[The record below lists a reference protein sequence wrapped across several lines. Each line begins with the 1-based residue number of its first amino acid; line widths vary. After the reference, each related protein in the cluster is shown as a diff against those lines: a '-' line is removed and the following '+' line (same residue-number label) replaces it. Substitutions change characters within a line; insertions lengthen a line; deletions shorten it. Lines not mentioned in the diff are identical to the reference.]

1 MGIFGLIRDMQQDDE
16 IGTITRRIRGVEERL
31 DKLEALVRALN
42 EKLDRVTGE
51 GRRGSGTATRSAAA
65 DTSGGLAIP

>member
-51 GRRGSGTATRSAAA
+51 GRRGS
-65 DTSGGLAIP
+65 

>member
-1 MGIFGLIRDMQQDDE
+1 MIRDMQQDDE
-16 IGTITRRIRGVEERL
+16 IGTITRRIRGVEARL

-51 GRRGSGTATRSAAA
+51 GPRGS
-65 DTSGGLAIP
+65 